1 VKTYPIDF
9 VEFIVYLMFMYI
21 RKVTRKKDDKTHAYW
36 ALVESYRTERGPRQ
50 RIVAYLGEMDAAG
63 RLGVQKAAAGRSD
76 HQVDLYDNLEPEWV
90 EVNVR
95 GVRTERVRDFGDVWL
110 ALQLLKRLG
119 LLEFFHQ
126 VMPAGREKIS
136 WADLACVLTIARFCQ
151 PSSELYIAEHFY
163 GHSALAD
170 LMGIADDLVYD
181 NRLYRALD
189 KLLPHKEAL
198 EKHLKQR
205 FGELFNIDYDLLL
218 YDVTSTYFEGEARG
232 NPQAKRG
239 YSRDNRPDCKQVCI
253 ALVVTKE
260 GIPLGYEVF
269 DGNRHDSTT
278 VEEIVE
284 KMEARYGAADRIW
297 VMDRG
302 MTSDENI
309 DFLKQKNRR
318 YIIGTPKSL
327 LKKFEREL
335 LGGDWQEVHKGL
347 EVKKWTS
354 PEGAEETFI
363 LCRSTSRKEKEQA
376 ILERFTVR
384 IEKELEKIQT
394 SCGKG
399 RLKTPAVAE
408 RRIGRLLE
416 RNSRAAKLFD
426 IKVARNQD
434 DDGLAIVWH
443 KVSDRQNWQQLTQ
456 GCYMLRSNVAD
467 WSAEELW
474 KAYIHLT
481 DVETAF
487 RIQKSDLVL
496 RPIWHQIEKRVQ
508 AHILVCFLAYVLW
521 KCLSQM
527 CKNSGLGNE
536 PRKVI
541 DEIKRIKLTDVIL
554 PTKKGVEM
562 RLPCVSKPDDHQRIL
577 LQHLGLNLPPR
588 LTRNYKM

>member
-1 VKTYPIDF
+1 
-9 VEFIVYLMFMYI
+9 MYI
-21 RKVTRKKDDKTHAYW
+21 RKINIKKDGKTHAYW
-36 ALVESYRTERGPRQ
+36 ALVESRRTERGPRQ
-50 RIVAYLGEMDAAG
+50 HVVAYLGEMDAVG
-63 RLGVQKAAAGRSD
+63 RLGLQKAAEGRSD
-76 HQVDLYDNLEPEWV
+76 HQVDLYENVEPEWV

-95 GVRTERVRDFGDVWL
+95 GVRTERVRDFGDIWL
-110 ALQLLKRLG
+110 AFQLLTRLG
-119 LLEFFHQ
+119 LVEFFRHA
-126 VMPAGREKIS
+126 MPTGREKIP
-136 WADLACVLTIARFCQ
+136 WADLACILTIARFCE
-151 PSSELYIAEHFY
+151 PRSELYIAEHFY
-163 GHSALAD
+163 GHTALAD
-170 LMGIADDLVYD
+170 LMGIPNDLIYE

-198 EKHLKQR
+198 EKHLKR
-205 FGELFNIDYDLLL
+205 GFGELFNIEYDLLL
-218 YDVTSTYFEGEARG
+218 YDVTSTYFEGETRG

-239 YSRDNRPDCKQVCI
+239 YSRDQRPDCKQVCI

-302 MTSDENI
+302 MVSENNI
-309 DFLKQKNRR
+309 EFLSQNHRR

-335 LGGDWQEVHKGL
+335 LSGDWEKINEALQ
-347 EVKKWTS
+347 VKKCAS
-354 PEGAEETFI
+354 PEGTEETFI
-363 LCRSTSRKEKEQA
+363 LCRSAARKEKEQA
-376 ILERFTVR
+376 ILERFSNR
-384 IEKELEKIQT
+384 IEKELQKIQT
-394 SCGKG
+394 SCQKG
-399 RLKTPAVAE
+399 RLKDPAVAE
-408 RRIGRLLE
+408 RRIGRLLQ
-416 RNSRAAKLFD
+416 RNSRAAGLFN
-426 IKVARNQD
+426 IKVVKNQAD
-434 DDGLAIVWH
+434 DRLSIVWR
-443 KVSDRQNWQQLTQ
+443 KLSDRQSWQQLTQ
-456 GCYMLRSNVAD
+456 GCYILRSNIAD

-474 KAYIHLT
+474 NAYIHLT
-481 DVETAF
+481 DVEAAF
-487 RIQKSDLVL
+487 RIQKNDLVL
-496 RPIWHQIEKRVQ
+496 RPIWHQKEQRVQ

-554 PTKKGVEM
+554 PTKKEVEI

-577 LQHLGLNLPPR
+577 LQHLGLKIPAR
-588 LTRNYKM
+588 LTTNHKM

>member
-1 VKTYPIDF
+1 
-9 VEFIVYLMFMYI
+9 MYI
-21 RKVTRKKDDKTHAYW
+21 RKITRKKDGKTHAYW
-36 ALVESYRTERGPRQ
+36 ALVESRRTERGPRQ
-50 RIVAYLGEMDAAG
+50 HVVAYLGEMDAAG
-63 RLGVQKAAAGRSD
+63 RLGVQKAAEGRSD
-76 HQVDLYDNLEPEWV
+76 HQVDLYENVEPEWV

-95 GVRTERVRDFGDVWL
+95 GVRTERVRDFGDIWL

-119 LLEFFHQ
+119 LVEFFHQ
-126 VMPAGREKIS
+126 VMPAGQEKIP
-136 WADLACVLTIARFCQ
+136 WADLACVLTIARFCE
-151 PSSELYIAEHFY
+151 PRSELYIAEHFY
-163 GHSALAD
+163 GHTALAD
-170 LMGIADDLVYD
+170 LMGIPNDLIYE

-198 EKHLKQR
+198 EKHLKRR
-205 FGELFNIDYDLLL
+205 FGELFNIEYDLLL
-218 YDVTSTYFEGEARG
+218 YDVTSTYFEGETRG

-239 YSRDNRPDCKQVCI
+239 YSRDQRSDCKQVCI

-302 MTSDENI
+302 MVSENNI
-309 DFLKQKNRR
+309 EFLSQNHRR

-335 LGGDWQEVHKGL
+335 LSGDWEKINEALQ
-347 EVKKWTS
+347 VKKCAS
-354 PEGAEETFI
+354 PEGTEETFI
-363 LCRSTSRKEKEQA
+363 LCRSTARKEKEQA
-376 ILERFTVR
+376 ILERFSNR
-384 IEKELEKIQT
+384 IEKELQKIQT
-394 SCGKG
+394 SCQKG
-399 RLKTPAVAE
+399 RLKDPALAE
-408 RRIGRLLE
+408 RRIGRLLQ
-416 RNSRAAKLFD
+416 RNSRAAGLFN
-426 IKVARNQD
+426 IKVVKNQAD
-434 DDGLAIVWH
+434 DRLSIVWR
-443 KVSDRQNWQQLTQ
+443 KLSDRQSWQQLTQ
-456 GCYMLRSNVAD
+456 GCYILRSNIAD

-474 KAYIHLT
+474 NAYIHLT
-481 DVETAF
+481 DVEAAF
-487 RIQKSDLVL
+487 RIQKNDLVL
-496 RPIWHQIEKRVQ
+496 RPIWHQKEQRVQ

-554 PTKKGVEM
+554 PTKKGVEI

-577 LQHLGLNLPPR
+577 LQHLGLKIPAR
-588 LTRNYKM
+588 LTTNHKM

>member
-1 VKTYPIDF
+1 
-9 VEFIVYLMFMYI
+9 MYI
-21 RKVTRKKDDKTHAYW
+21 RKINIKKDEKTHAYW
-36 ALVESYRTERGPRQ
+36 ALVESRRTERGPRQ
-50 RIVAYLGEMDAAG
+50 FVVAYLGEMDAAG
-63 RLGVQKAAAGRSD
+63 RLGVQKAAEGRSD
-76 HQVDLYDNLEPEWV
+76 YQLDLYEDHEPEWV

-95 GVRTERVRDFGDVWL
+95 GVRTERVRDFGDIWL

-119 LLEFFHQ
+119 LISFFHK
-126 VMPAGREKIS
+126 MIPAGREKIC

-163 GHSALAD
+163 GHTALAD
-170 LMGIADDLVYD
+170 LMGIPDDLIYD
-181 NRLYRALD
+181 TRLYRALD

-205 FGELFNIDYDLLL
+205 LGELFNIEYDLLL
-218 YDVTSTYFEGEARG
+218 YDVTSTYFEGAAKG

-239 YSRDNRPDCKQVCI
+239 YSRDKRPDCKQVCI

-260 GIPLGYEVF
+260 GFPLGYEVF

-284 KMEARYGAADRIW
+284 KMEERYGAADRIW

-302 MTSDENI
+302 MLSDENI

-318 YIIGTPKSL
+318 YIIGTPKSM
-327 LKKFEREL
+327 LKQFEREL
-335 LGGDWQEVHKGL
+335 LSGDWQEAHKGL
-347 EVKKWTS
+347 EVKKCAS
-354 PEGAEETFI
+354 PEGTEETFI
-363 LCRSTSRKEKEQA
+363 LCRSVARKEKEQA
-376 ILERFTVR
+376 ILERFAGR
-384 IEKELEKIQT
+384 IEKELDKMQA
-394 SCGKG
+394 SCQKG
-399 RLKTPAVAE
+399 RLKDPAVAE
-408 RRIGRLLE
+408 RRIGRLLQ
-416 RNSRAAKLFD
+416 RNSRAAWLFE
-426 IKVARNQD
+426 IKVIKNQD
-434 DDGLAIVWH
+434 DGQLSIIWH
-443 KVSDRQNWQQLTQ
+443 RVSNRQNWQQLTQ

-474 KAYIHLT
+474 NAYIHLT
-481 DVETAF
+481 DAEAAF

-496 RPIWHQIEKRVQ
+496 RPVWHQIEKRVQ

-527 CKNSGLGNE
+527 CKSSGLGNE

-554 PTKKGVEM
+554 PTKKGVEI
-562 RLPCVSKPDDHQRIL
+562 RLPCVSKPDAHQRIL
-577 LQHLGLNLPPR
+577 LQHLGLKLPAR
-588 LTRNYKM
+588 LTTNHKM